1 MRNNNNF
8 ATVNSDFNDTFSYAT
23 FMWDHELQRGM
34 AQDGG
39 WHDFGMSS
47 AGGFTEGIVAEA
59 SRPMEQSSTL
69 PNHPD
74 FNHERIVP
82 DIDTTHADSSLVM
95 AWNDSGGDEDASDE
109 RILKDYFAQTVV
121 PPIIAQVE
129 TQSKWS
135 STRQMLITMSTNS
148 SMVNYAILAFSD
160 LLMKRTQ
167 TAHNLSRHR
176 YYKLAKTE
184 LLRERKEQLLGK
196 NTASPA
202 SFDDML
208 AVLFFLSYID
218 LLESRITNAHENLKE
233 AYSIFQQISNVQS
246 RTITRRL
253 ISWIRLLDARAATT
267 GGEGLFLAEENDV
280 LTQPSPSFTDTLEAG
295 SNSSNHEASGET
307 DIEDILFESLY
318 QPGFVFFQ
326 KIQSFM
332 GRISNI
338 DPWHRSRGTVA
349 DETEV
354 MRIADKISYDLGIL
368 WEARPPL
375 MDYTLTGQ
383 LTAPHVSAS
392 LAYTLTRTF
401 RTFFANYHASRI
413 HLHRV
418 AYKHLPLSPQTLKS
432 IANIR
437 NTAHDMVQLQ
447 DIALDPCREMLPV
460 NMLWPLLMWGCEEN
474 DPEERLWITTQI
486 KTMEKVATNAN
497 ITAQVLSEVQTRQD
511 ALKQRV
517 DVRTIMHE
525 IFDSCFAIV

>member
-1 MRNNNNF
+1 
-8 ATVNSDFNDTFSYAT
+8 
-23 FMWDHELQRGM
+23 
-34 AQDGG
+34 
-39 WHDFGMSS
+39 
-47 AGGFTEGIVAEA
+47 
-59 SRPMEQSSTL
+59 MEQSLTPS
-69 PNHPD
+69 NRPD

-82 DIDTTHADSSLVM
+82 DIDPTRTDTGLVM
-95 AWNDSGGDEDASDE
+95 AWNDSGGDEDASE
-109 RILKDYFAQTVV
+109 EEILKDYFAQTVV

-135 STRQMLITMSTNS
+135 STRQILITMSTNS
-148 SMVNYAILAFSD
+148 SMVHYAILAFSD

-167 TAHNLSRHR
+167 TANNFSRHR
-176 YYKLAKTE
+176 YYKRAKAE
-184 LLRERKEQLLGK
+184 LLRTRKEQLLGK
-196 NTASPA
+196 DAASPA
-202 SFDDML
+202 SFDEML

-218 LLESRITNAHENLKE
+218 LLESRIANAHENLKE

-246 RTITRRL
+246 RTVSRRL

-280 LTQPSPSFTDTLEAG
+280 LTQPSLSFTDAQEAG
-295 SNSSNHEASGET
+295 SNSSNHEAAGET

-354 MRIADKISYDLGIL
+354 MRVADKISHDLGTL
-368 WEARPPL
+368 WEARPQL
-375 MDYTLTGQ
+375 MDFTLTGQ
-383 LTAPHVSAS
+383 LSAPHVSAS

-437 NTAHDMVQLQ
+437 STAHDMVQLQ
-447 DIALDPCREMLPV
+447 VLAVDPSQEMLPV
-460 NMLWPLLMWGCEEN
+460 NMLWPLLMWGCEED

-486 KTMEKVATNAN
+486 KTMETVATNAN

-511 ALKQRV
+511 TLRQRV
-517 DVRTIMHE
+517 DVRTVMHE

>member
-1 MRNNNNF
+1 
-8 ATVNSDFNDTFSYAT
+8 
-23 FMWDHELQRGM
+23 
-34 AQDGG
+34 
-39 WHDFGMSS
+39 
-47 AGGFTEGIVAEA
+47 
-59 SRPMEQSSTL
+59 MEQSSSL
-69 PNHPD
+69 SDRPD
-74 FNHERIVP
+74 FNHERIVHDVDP
-82 DIDTTHADSSLVM
+82 TRADTSLIL
-95 AWNDSGGDEDASDE
+95 AWNDLGGDEDASE
-109 RILKDYFAQTVV
+109 EGILKDYFAQTVV

-135 STRQMLITMSTNS
+135 STRQILITMSTNS
-148 SMVNYAILAFSD
+148 SMVHYAILAFSD

-184 LLRERKEQLLGK
+184 LVRARKEQLLGK
-196 NTASPA
+196 DAASPA

-218 LLESRITNAHENLKE
+218 LLESRIANAHENLKE

-246 RTITRRL
+246 RTVTRRL

-280 LTQPSPSFTDTLEAG
+280 LTQPSPTFTDALEAG
-295 SNSSNHEASGET
+295 SNSSNHEAPGET

-354 MRIADKISYDLGIL
+354 MRIADRISHDLGTL

-383 LTAPHVSAS
+383 LAAPHVSAS

-447 DIALDPCREMLPV
+447 AVALDPCREMLPV
-460 NMLWPLLMWGCEEN
+460 NMLWPLLMWGCEED

-486 KTMEKVATNAN
+486 KTMETVATNAN

-511 ALKQRV
+511 ALRQRV